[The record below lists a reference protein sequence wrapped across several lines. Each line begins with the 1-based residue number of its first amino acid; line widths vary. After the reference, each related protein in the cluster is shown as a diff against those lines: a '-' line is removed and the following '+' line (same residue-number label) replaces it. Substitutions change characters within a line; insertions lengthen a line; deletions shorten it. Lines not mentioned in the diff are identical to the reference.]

1 MTKQVVIDITAAG
14 SVKVDAQNFNGN
26 GCAKATE
33 QIELAIG
40 GTAAKKKTPKPEFYK
55 SAGSANNQNKQV
67 F

>member
-1 MTKQVVIDITAAG
+1 MKQVVIDITAAG
-14 SVKVDAQNFNGN
+14 SVKVDAQNFQGN

-40 GTAAKKKTPKPEFYK
+40 GAGAKKKTPKPEFYK
-55 SAGSANNQNKQV
+55 SAGTNNQNKQV